1 MQNLKTHP
9 AVDEALK
16 TNSVQVHGWMY
27 DIGGGSIRRF
37 DPELGAFCA
46 LLAESQ
52 PTAPVEAKQQLKI
65 A

>member
-1 MQNLKTHP
+1 
-9 AVDEALK
+9 
-16 TNSVQVHGWMY
+16 MY
-27 DIGGGSIRRF
+27 DIGSGSIRRF
-37 DPELGAFCA
+37 DPKLGAFCA

>member
-1 MQNLKTHP
+1 
-9 AVDEALK
+9 VDEALK

-46 LLAESQ
+46 LLADNQ
-52 PTAPVEAKQQLKI
+52 PTAPVETKQQLKI